1 MMLSQIARVSHKP
14 ANQKIFFRAAG
25 SSSCGPAD
33 LSLWQKGPLRRLVIR
48 RPTLSSSSSSSVELY
63 LTAALNMDSE
73 HEHEKM
79 VVQKD
84 VEITRGALVDIAT
97 LEAVGGRRGSG
108 AARDGGGGW
117 AKAGQTLTIEFATFR
132 GWFFGSF

>member
-1 MMLSQIARVSHKP
+1 MLSQIARVSHKP
-14 ANQKIFFRAAG
+14 TNQKTFFRAAG

-33 LSLWQKGPLRRLVIR
+33 LSLWQKGLSRRLVIR
-48 RPTLSSSSSSSVELY
+48 RPTFSSSPVELY
-63 LTAALNMDSE
+63 LTAALNLDSE
-73 HEHEKM
+73 HDHEKM

-117 AKAGQTLTIEFATFR
+117 VKAGQTLTIEFATFR